1 MKTKSIYVIV
11 LMMAVWAGFRCAPKT
26 DVAAELSI
34 VEQTIRDDIG
44 WALFKDI
51 DLLYSIT
58 AQDSDLLIINPD
70 SSSIEGFEA
79 FQKVADT
86 FWLDP
91 RFVATHFEVKN
102 LKVNLSQSG
111 TVAWFFCNLDDFG
124 EWDGRPFGWKNVRW
138 TGVLEKRDAKW
149 VHTQMHFSFP
159 TGK

>member
-1 MKTKSIYVIV
+1 MKIKSIHFV
-11 LMMAVWAGFRCAPKT
+11 LFCGILFLELGCRQKT
-26 DVAAELSI
+26 DMAAELAI
-34 VEQTIRDDIG
+34 VEQTIHDDIG
-44 WALFKDI
+44 WALTKDI

-58 AQDSDLLIINPD
+58 AQDSNLLIINPD
-70 SSSIEGFEA
+70 SSRIEGFAA

-102 LKVNLSQSG
+102 LKVNFSQSG

-124 EWDGRPFGWKNVRW
+124 EWDGRPFGWENVRW
-138 TGVLEKRDAKW
+138 TGVLEKRDGKW

-159 TGK
+159 TSN